1 MTIKTDGSR
10 QYPLVAR
17 IAIGFADLA
26 LTDAGVAQVGFNL
39 PGGSTIIG
47 GAVVVSTVFNSS
59 GGVPVDTLDVGDSI
73 DPNRY
78 TTSPVDLTS
87 LGRTELNLTG
97 YETVG
102 GTTVD
107 VTWDNGTATTLPT
120 TGEAYVEIQYVQL
133 DRANENVPG

>member
-1 MTIKTDGSR
+1 MSIKTNGSR

-17 IAIGFADLA
+17 LPISFDDLA
-26 LTDAGVAQVGFNL
+26 LADAGVAQVGFNL

-59 GGVPVDTLDVGDSI
+59 GGTPLDTLDVGDSI
-73 DPNRY
+73 DPDRY
-78 TTSPVDLTS
+78 TASVVDLTS
-87 LGRTELNLTG
+87 LGRTALTLTG

-102 GTTVD
+102 GTTID